1 MNSAWMRLALFV
13 VAGAALL
20 VVLGHRPRRAAP
32 PPAPAPLAPLDTLT
46 VVVRG
51 DSVAPAA
58 CDRTLRHRL
67 ALTRVNAG
75 AHAVRLSLAGY
86 EHQLAEASLAPGEA
100 RTDTFTLDL
109 PGEDFAWRIDGRPTG
124 KLRVAGSHLVEG
136 HR

>member
-1 MNSAWMRLALFV
+1 MNAAWVRLALFV

-20 VVLGHRPRRAAP
+20 VVLGHRPRQAAP
-32 PPAPAPLAPLDTLT
+32 PPEPEPLAPLDTLT

-51 DSVAPAA
+51 DSIAPAA
-58 CDRTLRHRL
+58 SERVLRHRL

-75 AHAVRLSLAGY
+75 ARAVRLSLAGY
-86 EHQLAEASLAPGEA
+86 EHQLAEATLAPGES

-109 PGEDFAWRIDGRPTG
+109 PGEDFAWRIDGQPTG
-124 KLRVAGSHLVEG
+124 RLRVAGPHLVEG